1 MVKVT
6 NYINENPDEPISL
19 IVSGVALVIII
30 HNFKE
35 AFFKV
40 ALKANAVMAC
50 RVSPK

>member
-1 MVKVT
+1 MSKVT
-6 NYINENPDEPISL
+6 NFINEHPDEPLSL

-35 AFFKV
+35 AFFNI